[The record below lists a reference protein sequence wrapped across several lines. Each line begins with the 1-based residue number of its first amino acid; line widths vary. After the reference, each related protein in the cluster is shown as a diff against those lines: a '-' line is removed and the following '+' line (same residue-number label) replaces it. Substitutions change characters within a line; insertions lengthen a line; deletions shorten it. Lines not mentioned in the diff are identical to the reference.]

1 MFLWIETADKS
12 IKKQYHFFVLSFWDI
27 WIDMRKKRFKKN
39 ACLDQKKKL
48 KLKLT

>member
-39 ACLDQKKKL
+39 AQTIYVLINKNN
-48 KLKLT
+48 